1 MNSILVANPKGGSGK
16 TTLATNLAA
25 YLASQ
30 GRQVVLADLDRQ
42 QSAAGWLSRRPPQ
55 FPSIL
60 GHQGRKLVGKPDWL
74 IIDSPAGLHGD
85 KLAMAIKMAN
95 RVVVPVQP
103 SAFDMLATGEFL
115 GVLRELKAIR
125 KDKCQVAMIG
135 MRVDPR
141 TRSAAELAD
150 FLLAA
155 DFPVLTYLRDAQ
167 VYVQCALE
175 GVSLFD
181 LPPSRAL
188 RDIEQWRPLLDWIA
202 HGD

>member
-55 FPSIL
+55 FPTIL
-60 GHQGRKLVGKPDWL
+60 GHQGRKLAVKPDWL

-85 KLAMAIKMAN
+85 KLAMAIKMAE

-103 SAFDMLATGEFL
+103 SAFDMQATGEFL

-167 VYVQCALE
+167 VYVQCAHE

-181 LPPSRAL
+181 LPPSRAM